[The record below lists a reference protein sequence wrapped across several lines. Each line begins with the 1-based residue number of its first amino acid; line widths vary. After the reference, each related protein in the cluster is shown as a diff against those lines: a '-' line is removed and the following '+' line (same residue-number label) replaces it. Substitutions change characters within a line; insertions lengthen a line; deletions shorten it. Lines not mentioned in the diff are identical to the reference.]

1 MEPTV
6 DIYLDGEGVR
16 GGVRGGAAH
25 RLVGR
30 ARFAL
35 RRGQITTSF
44 SYSDA
49 FLASPDAFA
58 IDPHMPITKAA
69 HFFAGLPGALAD
81 TAPDRW
87 GRRLIRR
94 GWTRT
99 PDEVDYMLGTSDLAR
114 QGALRYRVPGEDE
127 SRSGGRLG
135 PEGSAG
141 PTGSAGKA
149 CLTNGS
155 IPPLVQL
162 PRLLAACRAVLADPE
177 AHDEVKYLLSV
188 GSSTLGGA
196 RPKASVLDEG
206 VLYIAKFPAP
216 SDGHDVMA
224 WEKTAVD
231 LASSCGIETP
241 TTRLVRIG
249 DDGVLLLR
257 RFDRR
262 FDRDR
267 VDAGSGEGGGDGK
280 GSGIGSICGTRR
292 LPYIS
297 AMTLLGGHDGDVRD
311 YVEIA
316 EGLSGFVKDPGRDLG
331 QLFRRIA
338 FSIAANN
345 TDDHL
350 RNHGFL
356 RVGAQWRLSPAFDVN
371 PNPDAGA
378 PRATSIL
385 GETGVGQ
392 ARALR
397 EAAPEFGLSA
407 EQAKSIVA
415 AVMRAMGSWR
425 LAARRNRC
433 REAEIHMFEPV
444 FAQRA
449 VELRDAFGL

>member
-6 DIYLDGEGVR
+6 DIYLDHLGGESAR
-16 GGVRGGAAH
+16 DGARSEATPQ
-25 RLVGR
+25 LVGR

-58 IDPHMPITKAA
+58 IDPHMPITKAT
-69 HFFAGLPGALAD
+69 HFFAGLPGAFAD

-114 QGALRYRVPGEDE
+114 QGALRYRVPGETGF
-127 SRSGGRLG
+127 RSGGQS
-135 PEGSAG
+135 GSPGGRAG
-141 PTGSAGKA
+141 AAGSTGKA
-149 CLTNGS
+149 DSTSES

-162 PRLLAACRAVLADPE
+162 PRLLAACRAVLADSE

-196 RPKASVLDEG
+196 RPKASVMDEG

-216 SDGHDVMA
+216 SDSHDVMA
-224 WEKTAVD
+224 WEKTAAD

-241 TTRLVRIG
+241 TTRLVHIG
-249 DDGVLLLR
+249 DDSVLLLR
-257 RFDRR
+257 RFDR
-262 FDRDR
+262 DR
-267 VDAGSGEGGGDGK
+267 VGSRDSEDGGT
-280 GSGIGSICGTRR
+280 GSACGTRR

-297 AMTLLGGHDGDVRD
+297 AMTLLGSHDGDIRD

-316 EGLSGFVKDPGRDLG
+316 ESLSSFVKDPGRDLE

-338 FSIAANN
+338 FSIAVNN

-371 PNPDAGA
+371 PNPDVDA

-385 GETGVGQ
+385 GETGAGQ
-392 ARALR
+392 AKALR
-397 EAAPEFGLSA
+397 ETAPEFGLSA
-407 EQAKSIVA
+407 EQAKSIVS
-415 AVMRAMGSWR
+415 AVLRVMGSWR
-425 LAARRNRC
+425 LAARRNGC
-433 REAEIHMFEPV
+433 RESEIRMFEPV
-444 FAQRA
+444 FAQRSA
-449 VELRDAFGL
+449 ELRGAFGL